1 MSSNMS
7 NYEDAQHPR
16 GADGRW
22 VTKTAGAPAASL
34 PEPPAQKMNPRVV
47 DASTLN
53 TDRQA
58 VYDAVDDV
66 IDAEV
71 AQTDSLV
78 RETMKPGQRA
88 SLKVRGENLTINEIW
103 DIRTGDVITDTPR
116 RIPVTAKAL
125 DSIASRQSMIGVLHK
140 VEFDGPN
147 REQATQA
154 VEQTR
159 QAHAQAS
166 MRLID
171 DALTA
176 IDQHR
181 NARKVELQT
190 QDGRTVGTVAVGG
203 LIVHRADGGEE
214 RYGTASDEWDAF
226 AHPIADDLDP
236 RALQALPQDDNGRI
250 DMATWRSRRDR
261 RAKE

>member
-1 MSSNMS
+1 MSHD
-7 NYEDAQHPR
+7 EAQHPR

-22 VTKTAGAPAASL
+22 VSKTAGAPAASL
-34 PEPPAQKMNPRVV
+34 PEPPGLAPSQPVV
-47 DASTLN
+47 DISTLN
-53 TDRQA
+53 TDRRA

-71 AQTDSLV
+71 AHVDSLV
-78 RETMKPGQRA
+78 RETMRPGQRA
-88 SLKVRGENLTINEIW
+88 SLIVRGENLTINEIW
-103 DIRTGDVITDTPR
+103 DIRTGNVIDDTPR
-116 RIPVTAKAL
+116 RIPATAKAL
-125 DSIASRQSMIGVLHK
+125 DSNASRQSMIGVLHK

-147 REQATQA
+147 REQVTQA
-154 VEQTR
+154 VEQAM

-166 MRLID
+166 TRLID
-171 DALTA
+171 DALTV
-176 IDQHR
+176 IDQQR
-181 NARKVELQT
+181 DARKVELQT

-203 LIVHRADGGEE
+203 MIVHRADGGEE

-250 DMATWRSRRDR
+250 DMAAWRSQRDR
-261 RAKE
+261 RARE